1 MVTCQGYIILDK
13 IQRFVKSY
21 LLHVICSL
29 FLTCFIPLVK
39 DDETGQLADQLK
51 AKEAELKALSD
62 RLQEQLKEK
71 EAELL
76 QLSDRHQELLK
87 AKEAELLDVSC
98 ERDQLVGSLEELDAQ
113 QQIAMAKV
121 IQVRYIFI
129 FISNLLN

>member
-1 MVTCQGYIILDK
+1 M
-13 IQRFVKSY
+13 R
-21 LLHVICSL
+21 SL
-29 FLTCFIPLVK
+29 FLTRFIPLVK

-62 RLQEQLKEK
+62 RLHEQLKEK

-87 AKEAELLDVSC
+87 AKEVELLDVSC

-121 IQVRYIFI
+121 IQVRYIFLFI
-129 FISNLLN
+129 FNLSN